1 MKKKPAGVIL
11 ACNHLVCVYI
21 NIYILHCT
29 FFSKALWTL
38 QNCLINHWKKA
49 QASLLIEEWI
59 LSEKIVYS
67 RHEIAFNILKLD
79 FAIILKNYFQEA
91 GHFNFFQVKSQYYM
105 LKGFM
110 VISFKCCGTVNP
122 VLENWERQKHNR

>member
-21 NIYILHCT
+21 NTYILHCT

-110 VISFKCCGTVNP
+110 VISFEMLRYSQPSIGK
-122 VLENWERQKHNR
+122 LRKAKI